1 MEQKIQGK
9 YKEQKKRLKN
19 NIKVDYFLASEA
31 GITNMLGDWIDINI
45 AVVEDNEGLSSV
57 GTSQGFPIPDSFY
70 YGFNKTY

>member
-1 MEQKIQGK
+1 M
-9 YKEQKKRLKN
+9 KN